1 MRKFFL
7 LIPALV
13 LSLFTN
19 AAVINVAPGTNTIRY
34 AIAASTTNDGD
45 VLVLEDG
52 TYTDNDGAT
61 YTFNI
66 SEYGGK
72 FGNIKVLAQLIMSLT
87 TRQVTHFLFICFKEH
102 SWPVC
107 PRT

>member
-52 TYTDNDGAT
+52 TYTDNDGAV
-61 YTFNI
+61 YADDYNPEDP
-66 SEYGGK
+66 S
-72 FGNIKVLAQLIMSLT
+72 
-87 TRQVTHFLFICFKEH
+87 
-102 SWPVC
+102 
-107 PRT
+107 